1 MRNLIYNSPEVLN
14 QTKKGKNKVTI
25 APSANK
31 SFDINFCDENVLFNL
46 LNKYNFLIFFNSA
59 RHPGALCHY
68 KITANTP
75 SKKVTEKNLTEER
88 ALGLI

>member
-31 SFDINFCDENVLFNL
+31 SFDINFCDENVSCDL
-46 LNKYNFLIFFNSA
+46 LNKYNF
-59 RHPGALCHY
+59 
-68 KITANTP
+68 
-75 SKKVTEKNLTEER
+75 
-88 ALGLI
+88 